1 MYKRQEL
8 DGVKEGVSFCVFP
21 SSIVRFVW
29 FRAIPLSGVV
39 TTGISYRYVR
49 ELDVYKR
56 QYLISAEDFRQKEAY
71 QIVPL
76 YAVFCI

>member
-1 MYKRQEL
+1 MVPSSETDATPGLLLVQTTSFTSSEL

-21 SSIVRFVW
+21 SLIVRSVW

-49 ELDVYKR
+49 EL
-56 QYLISAEDFRQKEAY
+56 S
-71 QIVPL
+71 
-76 YAVFCI
+76 